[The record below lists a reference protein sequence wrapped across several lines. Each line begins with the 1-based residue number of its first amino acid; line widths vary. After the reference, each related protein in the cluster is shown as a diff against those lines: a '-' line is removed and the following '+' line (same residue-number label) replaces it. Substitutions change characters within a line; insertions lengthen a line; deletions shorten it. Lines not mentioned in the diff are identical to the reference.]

1 MPKSPH
7 FLDYDPDD
15 IDVRVADLIVA
26 THDAPDPLAHPKISE
41 ALGILRKS
49 LNMDVVFVSQF
60 KDRRR
65 TFRVVDVGPGF
76 TKVTAGHS
84 DPLEESWC
92 HYVAEGRV
100 PEFLKDAG
108 PQVRDGTLPDPK
120 MPIGTHLSTPIR
132 LQNGEVYGTL
142 CCFSQD
148 VVEGASE
155 TDLGRLRSAA
165 RLLARDLHQEGMGG
179 ELTLEPLQP
188 KPR

>member
-1 MPKSPH
+1 MKSTH
-7 FLDYDPDD
+7 FLNYDPDD

-41 ALGILRKS
+41 ALGILRRS
-49 LNMDVVFVSQF
+49 LDMDVVFVSQF

-92 HYVAEGRV
+92 QYVAEGRA

-108 PQVRDGTLPDPK
+108 PRVKDGTLPDPK
-120 MPIGTHLSTPIR
+120 MQIGTHVSTPIR
-132 LQNGEVYGTL
+132 LNNGEVYGTL
-142 CCFSQD
+142 CCFSQR
-148 VVEGASE
+148 VVDGATE

-165 RLLARDLHQEGMGG
+165 KLLANELHREGMGG
-179 ELTLEPLQP
+179 EMTLEPLQP